1 MEHPIPIA
9 SINMNLEIVAKLLNS
24 VARKYDC
31 RVLYDADENRLSFR
45 GDTQHCQHITEELL
59 EQFFPVSAM
68 TLVPVVTQRRR
79 NI

>member
-1 MEHPIPIA
+1 MEHPVHIA

-31 RVLYDADENRLSFR
+31 RVQYHADENRLSFR
-45 GDTQHCQHITEELL
+45 GDTEHWQHITEELL

-68 TLVPVVTQRRR
+68 TLVPVRHRQ
-79 NI
+79 NA